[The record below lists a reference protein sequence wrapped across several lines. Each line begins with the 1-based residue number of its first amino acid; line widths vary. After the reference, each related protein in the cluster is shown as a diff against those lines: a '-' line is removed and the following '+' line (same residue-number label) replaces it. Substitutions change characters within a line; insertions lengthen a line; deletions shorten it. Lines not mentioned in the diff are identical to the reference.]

1 MSGYP
6 IIEGRV
12 DLMPCQVCS
21 GRPLVPIDYC
31 EYGQDDDRRY
41 TEDSTGTLIRTDGHR
56 ILGVRCAACEMRS
69 ASVHNP
75 YRKWP
80 DEPRL
85 DADQCV
91 LETCQKWNELQ
102 SLIASALLSQSMSA
116 GSKSKGG
123 RL

>member
-1 MSGYP
+1 MS
-6 IIEGRV
+6 
-12 DLMPCQVCS
+12 DLMPCQMRR
-21 GRPLVPIDYC
+21 GRPLVSIDYC

-41 TEDSTGTLIRTDGHR
+41 ADDSDGKLIRTDGHR

-69 ASVHNP
+69 ASVHNL

-85 DADQCV
+85 DDDHCV
-91 LETCQKWNELQ
+91 IEACQKWNELQ
-102 SLIASALLSQSMSA
+102 SLIAAALLSQSMSA